1 VLTCSWL
8 VCLTFGAEHKLFVG
22 MISKTTTEEDLRTLF
37 GPYGNVQE
45 VFILHDT
52 SGQSKGCGFV
62 RYDTRDQAVAAISA
76 LNGTHYMQVRS
87 RSKSRTTHA
96 LRQR

>member
-1 VLTCSWL
+1 
-8 VCLTFGAEHKLFVG
+8 

-87 RSKSRTTHA
+87 RSSRA
-96 LRQR
+96 QRTPCGRDESMFFPQVIDYEHKQEQARS